1 MAYTTETL
9 IWQSYVIEVRYDP
22 DPFNMVSHNGEAMSH
37 IEIRTVNPEKAAL
50 PITETG
56 YKSHFTPRGNI
67 DEYDSPVVFVKE
79 WLDHEAQSE
88 CWKNAQN
95 EVRQMSLF

>member
-9 IWQSYVIEVRYDP
+9 IWEVQEIEIKHDP
-22 DPFNMVSHNGEAMSH
+22 DPFNMASHNREAMSH

-56 YKSHFTPRGNI
+56 YKSHFTPKGNL
-67 DEYDSPVVFVKE
+67 DEYENPVAFVKA
-79 WLDHEAQSE
+79 WLDHAAQSE
-88 CWKNAQN
+88 EWKTAQD
-95 EVRQMSLF
+95 EARQMSLF